1 MNGTSD
7 EVGND
12 VNDKSARY
20 TAESLEFTAAQLERV
35 VTDLRAGV
43 GILSAAKLK
52 TIDVPYGESSRKV
65 GLQRLKSWS
74 DTVRDA
80 IDKAADVAFQ
90 SVSDSPAADEKRS
103 KKK

>member
-7 EVGND
+7 EAGND

-90 SVSDSPAADEKRS
+90 SVSDTPAADEKRS

>member
-7 EVGND
+7 EAENG

-35 VTDLRAGV
+35 VTDLRASV
-43 GILSAAKLK
+43 GILAAAKLK
-52 TIDVPYGESSRKV
+52 LIDVPYGESSRKV

-80 IDKAADVAFQ
+80 IDKAADAAFQ
-90 SVSDSPAADEKRS
+90 AVSESPAEDEKQR